1 MSPKQAPGCCR
12 MVNELAPAP
21 LSPQRSL
28 PGGIMGLSRS
38 ISGLGHAAANGFVKW
53 SNFSKPNFAA
63 VLHGIND
70 MRFEEFP
77 LASTLKEGQVLSYVS
92 SVIVQGVSAAYY

>member
-1 MSPKQAPGCCR
+1 
-12 MVNELAPAP
+12 
-21 LSPQRSL
+21 
-28 PGGIMGLSRS
+28 MGLSRS

-77 LASTLKEGQVLSYVS
+77 LASTLKEGQVLSCLFLCHCLWRFCSTLLICMPCTV
-92 SVIVQGVSAAYY
+92 

>member
-1 MSPKQAPGCCR
+1 

-28 PGGIMGLSRS
+28 PGGILGLSRS

-77 LASTLKEGQVLSYVS
+77 LASTLKEGQVLPCLLL
-92 SVIVQGVSAAYY
+92 

>member
-1 MSPKQAPGCCR
+1 
-12 MVNELAPAP
+12 
-21 LSPQRSL
+21 
-28 PGGIMGLSRS
+28 MGLSRS

-77 LASTLKEGQVLSYVS
+77 LASTLKEGQVLSCLMLWL
-92 SVIVQGVSAAYY
+92 SVAFLQHFTDLHALYCVGQDRNQGSRHLRQRRPL

>member
-1 MSPKQAPGCCR
+1 

-28 PGGIMGLSRS
+28 PGGIVGLSRS

-77 LASTLKEGQVLSYVS
+77 LASTLKEGQVLYYVS
-92 SVIVQGVSAAYY
+92 SVIVQGVSAACY

>member
-1 MSPKQAPGCCR
+1 M
-12 MVNELAPAP
+12 
-21 LSPQRSL
+21 
-28 PGGIMGLSRS
+28 
-38 ISGLGHAAANGFVKW
+38 KW

-92 SVIVQGVSAAYY
+92 SVIVQGVSAACY